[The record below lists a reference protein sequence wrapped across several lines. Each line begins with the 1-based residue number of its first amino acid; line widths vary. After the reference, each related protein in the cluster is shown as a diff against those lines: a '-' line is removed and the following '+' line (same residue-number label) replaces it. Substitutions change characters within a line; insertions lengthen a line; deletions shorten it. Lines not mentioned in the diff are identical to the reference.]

1 MNIRSIVLTS
11 LFAALI
17 ATGAY
22 LAIPMAPVPITL
34 QTFFIIAAGLIGGRK
49 IGMSAVGIYLIAGA
63 IGLPV
68 FSGGSGGVAHLVG
81 PTGGFIF
88 GALLSTFIAG
98 IFSDLARRIPDES
111 TDETTKTSATLL
123 LIIGGV
129 LAALAI
135 YLIGLP
141 WLKVTLE
148 FTWAKTFTVGMIPF
162 LIGDTIK
169 TVAAITLARLFLKR
183 VASFLNKES

>member
-1 MNIRSIVLTS
+1 
-11 LFAALI
+11 
-17 ATGAY
+17 
-22 LAIPMAPVPITL
+22 MAPVPITL

-49 IGMSAVGIYLIAGA
+49 IGTSAVGIYLIAGT

-68 FSGGSGGVAHLVG
+68 FSGGSGGIAHLVG

-88 GALLSTFIAG
+88 GALLSSLIAG
-98 IFSDLARRIPDES
+98 IFCDLAKKLPDDSKE
-111 TDETTKTSATLL
+111 ETPTTSATLL

-129 LAALAI
+129 LSALSI

-148 FTWAKTFTVGMIPF
+148 FTWAKAFTVGMLPF

-169 TVAAITLARLFLKR
+169 TAAAILLARLFLKR
-183 VASFLNKES
+183 VASFLNKE